1 MSTLPGLRVNYARIL
16 THYMTFTLKQ
26 QGEVLK
32 KFVHQSWDKPLQTG
46 FQRFI
51 LENSVKVDFAPTFPS
66 FSLLFSLSVLSQV
79 WYPPRS
85 KVQGAFFCSV
95 GFYFTLGENKR
106 IQECQKE

>member
-26 QGEVLK
+26 Q
-32 KFVHQSWDKPLQTG
+32 DKPLQTG

-51 LENSVKVDFAPTFPS
+51 LENSVKVDFGPTFPS

-85 KVQGAFFCSV
+85 KIQGAFFV
-95 GFYFTLGENKR
+95 QWDFILH
-106 IQECQKE
+106 

>member
-26 QGEVLK
+26 Q
-32 KFVHQSWDKPLQTG
+32 DKPLQTG
-46 FQRFI
+46 FLRFI
-51 LENSVKVDFAPTFPS
+51 LENSIKVDFGPTFPS

-85 KVQGAFFCSV
+85 KVQGTFFV
-95 GFYFTLGENKR
+95 QWDFILH
-106 IQECQKE
+106 

>member
-46 FQRFI
+46 FLPFI
-51 LENSVKVDFAPTFPS
+51 LENSVKFDFGPTFPS

-85 KVQGAFFCSV
+85 KVQGAFFV
-95 GFYFTLGENKR
+95 QWDFILH
-106 IQECQKE
+106 